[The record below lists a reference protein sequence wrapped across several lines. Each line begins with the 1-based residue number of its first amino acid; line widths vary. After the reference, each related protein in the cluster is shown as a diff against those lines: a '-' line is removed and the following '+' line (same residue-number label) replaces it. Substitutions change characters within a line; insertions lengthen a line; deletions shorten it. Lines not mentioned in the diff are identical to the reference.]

1 MFKMTHK
8 RKAISTVLTTMII
21 VVASV
26 VLATGVVLFGTST
39 FQSKANNQ
47 ALTTT
52 GIQLWIDKTGNSGWA
67 WGAADIRNS
76 GDKVLSVDQLMVH
89 GQAVP
94 YQNWYADTNQTQVTV
109 SNFQW
114 ALNYTSM
121 IVSPNSPNGALNNGT
136 AGNQGVGTPNGCS
149 NTSGTL
155 IMQLGSHT
163 QNPTLCLTSQ
173 NGPVSLYPGQRA
185 IIYFKVQQNLL
196 SSLDAS
202 SPVSI
207 ALYAGQTG
215 SPIEVTAAAR

>member
-1 MFKMTHK
+1 MLTKTHK

-21 VVASV
+21 LVASV
-26 VLATGVVLFGTST
+26 VLATGVILFGTST

-52 GIQLWIDKTGNSGWA
+52 GTQLWIDKTGNSGWA
-67 WGAADIRNS
+67 WGAADVRNS
-76 GDKVLSVDQLMVH
+76 GDKIFSIDQLMVH

-121 IVSPNSPNGALNNGT
+121 IVSPNSPDGQLQNGT
-136 AGNQGVGTPNGCS
+136 SQGVGIPNGCT
-149 NTSGTL
+149 NAGHL
-155 IMQLGSHT
+155 IVQLGSHT
-163 QNPTLCLTSQ
+163 QNPTLCLTPQ
-173 NGPVSLYPGQRA
+173 NGPISLFPGQRG
-185 IIYFKVQQNLL
+185 IIYFKVQQGLL
-196 SSLDAS
+196 TSLDAS

>member
-1 MFKMTHK
+1 MHK

-26 VLATGVVLFGTST
+26 VLATGVVLYGTST
-39 FQSKANNQ
+39 FQNKANNQ

-52 GIQLWIDKTGNSGWA
+52 GIQLWIDKTGSSGWA
-67 WGAADIRNS
+67 WGAADFRNS
-76 GDKVLSVDQLMVH
+76 GDKILSVDQLMVH

-94 YQNWYADTNQTQVTV
+94 FQNWYADTNQTRVTV
-109 SNFQW
+109 SNLQW

-121 IVSPNSPNGALNNGT
+121 KVSPNSPNGELNNGT
-136 AGNQGVGTPNGCS
+136 AVGVAAPNGCT
-149 NTSGTL
+149 NTSGKL
-155 IMQLGSHT
+155 IMQLGSVS

-173 NGPVSLYPGQRA
+173 NGPVSLYPGQRG
-185 IIYFKVQQNLL
+185 IVYFKVQQNLL
-196 SSLDAS
+196 TSLDAS

-207 ALYAGQTG
+207 ALYAGQSG

>member
-1 MFKMTHK
+1 MHK

-26 VLATGVVLFGTST
+26 VLATGVVLYGTST
-39 FQSKANNQ
+39 FQNKANNQ
-47 ALTTT
+47 AITTT
-52 GIQLWIDKTGNSGWA
+52 GIQLWIDKTGSSGWA

-76 GDKVLSVDQLMVH
+76 GDKILSIDQLQVH

-94 YQNWYADTNQTQVTV
+94 YQNWYADTNQTRVTV
-109 SNFQW
+109 NNFQW

-121 IVSPNSPNGALNNGT
+121 QVSPNSPNGELNNGT
-136 AGNQGVGTPNGCS
+136 SQGVGAPSGCT

-196 SSLDAS
+196 TALDAS
-202 SPVSI
+202 SPVNI

-215 SPIEVTAAAR
+215 SPVAVTAAAR